1 MVYGGLVVAVVL
13 CAFLAMQA
21 KRLLS
26 SALWLAGCSAFVSIL
41 FYLMGAAQLAVIE
54 LSVGAGLVTV
64 LFVLAISVAG
74 EDPIELK
81 SMIRKPIAWAL
92 VLIPIGLLALM
103 ILPSIVVAPTT
114 GEPSFAEVMWQ
125 QRGLDAL
132 VQSGL
137 IFAAVVGLLGLLS
150 DAKVRVTRTRTVH
163 AQTVKTPPIS
173 SGAVTPVTPE
183 VKA

>member
-1 MVYGGLVVAVVL
+1 M
-13 CAFLAMQA
+13 
-21 KRLLS
+21 
-26 SALWLAGCSAFVSIL
+26 
-41 FYLMGAAQLAVIE
+41 
-54 LSVGAGLVTV
+54 GAGLVTV

-114 GEPSFAEVMWQ
+114 GEPPFAEVMWQ

-163 AQTVKTPPIS
+163 AQTVKAPPLS
-173 SGAVTPVTPE
+173 SGAVTPITPE